1 MCLLCKEG
9 ERIDDLQRGGLK
21 ILQKE
26 HGFRFGTDAVLL
38 SDFALI
44 RRRERV
50 ADFGTGTGVIALLI
64 AARHPDVR
72 LDAIELQPDMADMA
86 RRSVEMNGLQDR
98 ITVHE
103 GDLRDA
109 PQMLGCGRLD
119 AVICNPPYNDPGR
132 SLPPE
137 DENRLISRSSSAVTV
152 DEICQSAFL
161 TLKSGG
167 RLSMVF
173 PAQGMLELMDA
184 MQRARLAP
192 KRVRTVHGT
201 LAHAPRLVLIDAVK
215 QGGSQLHWLP
225 PLILNNPDGT
235 ETEEYRRIYF

>member
-98 ITVHE
+98 ITMHE

-109 PQMLGCGRLD
+109 PKMLGCGRLD

-137 DENRLISRSSSAVTV
+137 D
-152 DEICQSAFL
+152 
-161 TLKSGG
+161 
-167 RLSMVF
+167 
-173 PAQGMLELMDA
+173 
-184 MQRARLAP
+184 
-192 KRVRTVHGT
+192 
-201 LAHAPRLVLIDAVK
+201 
-215 QGGSQLHWLP
+215 
-225 PLILNNPDGT
+225 
-235 ETEEYRRIYF
+235 

>member
-26 HGFRFGTDAVLL
+26 HGFRFGTDAVHL

-98 ITVHE
+98 IIVH
-103 GDLRDA
+103 
-109 PQMLGCGRLD
+109 
-119 AVICNPPYNDPGR
+119 
-132 SLPPE
+132 
-137 DENRLISRSSSAVTV
+137 
-152 DEICQSAFL
+152 
-161 TLKSGG
+161 
-167 RLSMVF
+167 
-173 PAQGMLELMDA
+173 
-184 MQRARLAP
+184 
-192 KRVRTVHGT
+192 
-201 LAHAPRLVLIDAVK
+201 
-215 QGGSQLHWLP
+215 
-225 PLILNNPDGT
+225 
-235 ETEEYRRIYF
+235 